1 MYGIVNQAIKG
12 LVTENFG
19 ADKWQEIQSKSG
31 AGDEAFISHLKN
43 DDNTTFALATAASE
57 VLNVPVSDVLK
68 LFGEYWVLKTGREK
82 YGDLLS
88 TGGSSFIDFLD
99 NLPAFHSRV
108 MLVYPDIEP
117 PEFEIDNEGDKQ
129 RRVHYYSIRS
139 GLTDFMYGLLV
150 GIGKMFASE
159 VSVSVDKEKLN
170 GADHD
175 EFIVTW

>member
-1 MYGIVNQAIKG
+1 MYGIVNAAIKG

-19 ADKWQEIQSKSG
+19 EEKWQEIQAKSG
-31 AGDEAFISHLKN
+31 AGDEAFISNIKN
-43 DDNTTFALATAASE
+43 DDNVTFALATAASE
-57 VLNVPVSDVLK
+57 VLKVPVSDVLK
-68 LFGEYWVLKTGREK
+68 LFGEYWVLKTGQEK
-82 YGDLLS
+82 YGDLLA

-117 PEFEIDNEGDKQ
+117 PEFEIENLGEKS

-150 GIGKMFASE
+150 GIGKMFNTT
-159 VSVSVDKEKLN
+159 VQVTVDKEKLN
-170 GADHD
+170 GEDHD